1 MTLGGEPKIGQA
13 DGATGRG
20 EARIAVIS
28 AAGLYVV
35 GAALTATCAV
45 LPRVSS
51 TTAVVA
57 VAATAI
63 LTAGALLAAV
73 RRERAGLVLAW
84 VADLWGIVLVAVLC
98 AATGGAKSPFALI
111 YFFAIG
117 HAAAFQPRRRFMLVS
132 LAGLLAFLSPLAYE
146 HVSTTFAATACVGM
160 VLALLTCGVV
170 HFALNRMR
178 DQRRRLEFLIAATS
192 MLDSS
197 LDPDETLRRIAQI
210 AVPELAELCVID
222 LVGRDGAIE
231 TTLAAAVDP
240 AVAAEVERVRKEFPL
255 DMRGAHPVARVLDSN
270 EPQII
275 RDLSDR
281 SALQRLS
288 QRGED
293 QRFMQDAGYGSAAV
307 FQIVARGRTHGT
319 ISFLRVGTDVRYRR
333 DELAVLKDLT
343 GRAAMAYDNAR
354 LYAERAHVARTL
366 RHSLMPATLPA
377 IPGLEL
383 AAYFRPMGAGNEVG
397 GDFYDVF
404 GDDRHSWLVV
414 GDVCGSGAEA
424 AALTG
429 FIRHTT
435 IAYARQATNPAEVLA
450 QVNQAMLD
458 QDFEGRFATTILAH
472 VILRGSVYECTIATA
487 GHPAGLV
494 RRSGGAVEELG
505 DCGTL
510 LGVFPDPV
518 IPEVSAVLEPG
529 DVLALYTDGLSDARA
544 PDRTITVQEM
554 SERLRRSSPGDAQD
568 AIDAL
573 LELVELDDTVRDDIA
588 ILALRVMEPTSNG
601 GIIRR
606 DDRAAADRPG

>member
-1 MTLGGEPKIGQA
+1 MTLGGEPKMGQA
-13 DGATGRG
+13 DGATDRG
-20 EARIAVIS
+20 EARVAVIS

-35 GAALTATCAV
+35 GAALTATSAL
-45 LPRVSS
+45 LPHVSS
-51 TTAVVA
+51 AIAVVA
-57 VAATAI
+57 VAATAM
-63 LTAGALLAAV
+63 LTAGGLLAAV
-73 RRERAGLVLAW
+73 RRGPGGLMLACI
-84 VADLWGIVLVAVLC
+84 ADVWGIVLVTILC
-98 AATGGAKSPFALI
+98 AASGGARSPFALI

-117 HAAAFQPRRRFMLVS
+117 HAAAFQPRRRFVLVS
-132 LAGLLAFLSPLAYE
+132 AAGLLAFLLPLAYE
-146 HVSTTFAATACVGM
+146 HVSATFGAIACVGV

-178 DQRRRLEFLIAATS
+178 DQRRRMEFLIAATS
-192 MLDSS
+192 VLDGS
-197 LDPDETLRRIAQI
+197 LDPDDTLRRIAQI

-222 LVGRDGAIE
+222 LIGPQGAIE

-240 AVAAEVERVRKEFPL
+240 AVAAEVERVRKDFPL
-255 DMRGAHPVARVLDSN
+255 DMRGPHPVARVLDSN
-270 EPQII
+270 EPHVI
-275 RDLSDR
+275 RDLSDQGAR
-281 SALQRLS
+281 NQISR
-288 QRGED
+288 RGED

-307 FQIVARGRTHGT
+307 FPIVARGRTHGT
-319 ISFLRVGTDVRYRR
+319 ISFLRLGTDVRYER
-333 DELAVLKDLT
+333 DQLAVLKDLT

-383 AAYFRPMGAGNEVG
+383 AAFFRPMGAGNEVG

-404 GDDRHSWLVV
+404 GYGRDSWLVV
-414 GDVCGSGAEA
+414 GDVCGSGADA

-435 IAYARQATNPAEVLA
+435 IAYAREATNPAEVLV

-458 QDFEGRFATTILAH
+458 QDFEGRFATTILVH
-472 VILRGSVYECTIATA
+472 VVLRGSVCECTIATA

-505 DCGTL
+505 DHGTL
-510 LGVFPDPV
+510 LGVFRDPV
-518 IPEVSAVLEPG
+518 IPEVSTVLKPG
-529 DVLALYTDGLSDARA
+529 DVLALYTDGLSEARA
-544 PDRTITVQEM
+544 PDRTVTVAEM
-554 SERLRRSSPGDAQD
+554 SERLRQSSMGVAQD

-588 ILALRVMEPTSNG
+588 ILAVRVAETTSNG
-601 GIIRR
+601 GVTARN
-606 DDRAAADRPG
+606 DRARADRQR

>member
-1 MTLGGEPKIGQA
+1 MTVGAEPQIGQA

-20 EARIAVIS
+20 EIAVAVIS

-35 GAALTATCAV
+35 GAALIATAAW
-45 LPRVSS
+45 LPHVSS
-51 TTAVVA
+51 APALIA
-57 VAATAI
+57 VAATAL
-63 LTAGALLAAV
+63 LTAAGLIAATS
-73 RRERAGLVLAW
+73 RGHAGLVLAF
-84 VADLWGIVLVAVLC
+84 VADVWGIVLIVVLC
-98 AATGGAKSPFALI
+98 AASGGARSPFALI

-117 HAAAFQPRRRFMLVS
+117 HAAAFQPRRRFVLVS
-132 LAGLLAFLSPLAYE
+132 LAGLLAFLAPLAYE

-192 MLDSS
+192 VLDSS
-197 LDPDETLRRIAQI
+197 LDPDETLRKIAQI

-222 LVGRDGAIE
+222 LVGSNGAIE

-240 AVAAEVERVRKEFPL
+240 AVAAEVERVRKEYPL
-255 DMRGAHPVARVLDSN
+255 DMRGPHPVARVLDSN
-270 EPQII
+270 EPYII
-275 RDLSDR
+275 RDLTDQGARRQISD
-281 SALQRLS
+281 
-288 QRGED
+288 RGED

-307 FQIVARGRTHGT
+307 LPVVARGRTHGT
-319 ISFLRVGTDVRYRR
+319 ISFLRVGTDVQYER
-333 DELAVLKDLT
+333 DQLAILKDLT

-366 RHSLMPATLPA
+366 RRSLMPAMLPA
-377 IPGLEL
+377 IPGLDL

-404 GDDRHSWLVV
+404 GDGRYSWLMV
-414 GDVCGSGAEA
+414 GDVCGSGADA

-435 IAYARQATNPAEVLA
+435 IAYTREATNPAEVLA

-458 QDFEGRFATTILAH
+458 QDFEGRFATTILAR
-472 VILRGSVYECTIATA
+472 VIVRGGVCECTIATA

-494 RRSGGAVEELG
+494 RRAGGAVEELG
-505 DCGTL
+505 ESGTL
-510 LGVFPDPV
+510 LGIFPDPD
-518 IPEVSAVLEPG
+518 IPEVSATLEAG
-529 DVLALYTDGLSDARA
+529 DLLALYTDGLSEARA
-544 PDRTITVQEM
+544 PDRTVSVWEM
-554 SERLRRSSPGDAQD
+554 RERLRQSSPGGAQD

-573 LELVELDDTVRDDIA
+573 LDLVELDDTVRDDIA
-588 ILALRVMEPTSNG
+588 ILAVRVGEPTANG
-601 GIIRR
+601 GVTQR
-606 DDRAAADRPG
+606 DDRAPADPPR

>member
-1 MTLGGEPKIGQA
+1 MTPGGEPRIGQA

-20 EARIAVIS
+20 EVAVAVVS

-35 GAALTATCAV
+35 GAALIATAAW
-45 LPRVSS
+45 LPHVTS
-51 TTAVVA
+51 AAALIA
-57 VAATAI
+57 VAATA
-63 LTAGALLAAV
+63 LMTAAGLLLATS
-73 RRERAGLVLAW
+73 RGHAGLVLACI
-84 VADLWGIVLVAVLC
+84 ADLWGIVLIVVLC
-98 AATGGAKSPFALI
+98 AASGGAKSPFALI
-111 YFFAIG
+111 YFFAVG
-117 HAAAFQPRRRFMLVS
+117 HAAAFQPRGRFVLVS
-132 LAGLLAFLSPLAYE
+132 AVGLLAFLAPLAYQ
-146 HVSTTFAATACVGM
+146 HVSTTFAATASVGM

-192 MLDSS
+192 VLDSS
-197 LDPDETLRRIAQI
+197 LDPDETLRKIAQI

-222 LVGRDGAIE
+222 LVGPQGAVE

-255 DMRGAHPVARVLDSN
+255 DMRGPHPVARVLDSN
-270 EPQII
+270 EPYIINDLTDRGARRQI
-275 RDLSDR
+275 
-281 SALQRLS
+281 S

-293 QRFMQDAGYGSAAV
+293 QRFMQEAGYGSAAA
-307 FQIVARGRTHGT
+307 FPIVARGRTHGT
-319 ISFLRVGTDVRYRR
+319 ISFLRVGTDAKYRR
-333 DELAVLKDLT
+333 DQLAVLKDLT

-366 RHSLMPATLPA
+366 RHSLMPATLPV

-404 GDDRHSWLVV
+404 GDGSDSWLMV
-414 GDVCGSGAEA
+414 GDVCGSGANA

-435 IAYARQATNPAEVLA
+435 IAYARESTSPAEILT

-472 VILRGSVYECTIATA
+472 VVVRGGVCECAIATA

-494 RRSGGAVEELG
+494 RRADGAVEELG
-505 DCGTL
+505 DSGTL
-510 LGVFPDPV
+510 LGIFPDPI
-518 IPEVSAVLEPG
+518 IPEVSTTLEAG
-529 DVLALYTDGLSDARA
+529 DVLTLYTDGLSEARA
-544 PDRTITVQEM
+544 PERTVTVGEM
-554 SERLRRSSPGDAQD
+554 RERLREGSLGVAQD

-573 LELVELDDTVRDDIA
+573 LELVELDDTLRDDIA
-588 ILALRVMEPTSNG
+588 ILAIRVSEPASNG
-601 GIIRR
+601 AVTARA
-606 DDRAAADRPG
+606 DRAAAERPG

>member
-1 MTLGGEPKIGQA
+1 MTVGGEPKIGHA

-20 EARIAVIS
+20 EVVVAVIS

-35 GAALTATCAV
+35 GAALIATAAW
-45 LPRVSS
+45 LPHVSS
-51 TTAVVA
+51 AAALIA
-57 VAATAI
+57 VAATAL
-63 LTAGALLAAV
+63 LTA
-73 RRERAGLVLAW
+73 AGLVAATSRNHAGLLLAC
-84 VADLWGIVLVAVLC
+84 VADLWGIVLIVILC
-98 AATGGAKSPFALI
+98 AAAGGARSPFALI
-111 YFFAIG
+111 YFFAVG
-117 HAAAFQPRRRFMLVS
+117 HAAAFQPRRRFVLVS
-132 LAGLLAFLSPLAYE
+132 VAGLVAFLAPLAYE

-192 MLDSS
+192 VLDSS

-222 LVGRDGAIE
+222 LVGPQGTIE

-255 DMRGAHPVARVLDSN
+255 DMRGPHPVARVLDGN
-270 EPQII
+270 EPVII
-275 RDLSDR
+275 RDLTELR
-281 SALQRLS
+281 ARQQISA
-288 QRGED
+288 RGED
-293 QRFMQDAGYGSAAV
+293 QRFMDDAGYGSAAA
-307 FQIVARGRTHGT
+307 FPLVARGRTHGVV
-319 ISFLRVGTDVRYRR
+319 SFLRVGTEVRYGR
-333 DELAVLKDLT
+333 DQLAVLKDLT

-404 GDDRHSWLVV
+404 GDGPGSWLMV
-414 GDVCGSGAEA
+414 GDVCGSGADA

-435 IAYARQATNPAEVLA
+435 IAYARESKSPAEILA

-472 VILRGSVYECTIATA
+472 VSVSGGVCECRVATA
-487 GHPAGLV
+487 GHPPALLRRAG
-494 RRSGGAVEELG
+494 GTVEELG
-505 DCGTL
+505 DSGTL
-510 LGVFPDPV
+510 LGIFPDAV
-518 IPEVSAVLEPG
+518 MREVSTQLKAG
-529 DVLALYTDGLSDARA
+529 DVLTLYTDGLSEARA
-544 PDRTITVQEM
+544 PERTVSVLEM
-554 SERLRRSSPGDAQD
+554 RDRLRQRPLGVAQD

-573 LELVELDDTVRDDIA
+573 LELVDLDDTVRDDIA
-588 ILALRVMEPTSNG
+588 ILAVRVGEPTSNG
-601 GIIRR
+601 VVAAPG
-606 DDRAAADRPG
+606 DRAAADQPR